1 MLQVQVHCS
10 LEGRS
15 VNLAVLQQGLAVLRQ
30 GGGGGGDEKEVVLR
44 QGFEHNWDRDED
56 DVEVGKEVAGER
68 ALEVT
73 WADGGEAREPRE
85 PREAREARKGSM
97 EAMQV
102 REGREGSVEA
112 LVAALRCLESRLAGL
127 TGDLGQGS
135 LLLGL
140 EDMMGAAGTLLGDLQ
155 GS

>member
-1 MLQVQVHCS
+1 M
-10 LEGRS
+10 
-15 VNLAVLQQGLAVLRQ
+15 
-30 GGGGGGDEKEVVLR
+30 LR

-56 DVEVGKEVAGER
+56 HVEGPGTEVAGER

-85 PREAREARKGSM
+85 PREARKGSM

-112 LVAALRCLESRLAGL
+112 LVAALRCLESSLAGL

-140 EDMMGAAGTLLGDLQ
+140 EDMMGAAGRLLGDLQ

>member
-1 MLQVQVHCS
+1 M
-10 LEGRS
+10 
-15 VNLAVLQQGLAVLRQ
+15 LQQGLAVLRQ

-56 DVEVGKEVAGER
+56 HVEGPGKEVAGER

-73 WADGGEAREPRE
+73 WADGGEAREARE
-85 PREAREARKGSM
+85 PREPREARKGSM

-140 EDMMGAAGTLLGDLQ
+140 EDMMGAAARLLGDLQ